1 MFLLN
6 LHASYHGFN
15 LLSLRKDIDLCSEEE
30 DVYWFVGMVGMVSL
44 NALLL
49 VCSGF
54 DRWGSWWSRSIE
66 ERWVK
71 GASRRREGKAC
82 ILEKETA
89 ERWVRL
95 PKI

>member
-30 DVYWFVGMVGMVSL
+30 DVYWFVGMVSL

-66 ERWVK
+66 ERWV
-71 GASRRREGKAC
+71 G
-82 ILEKETA
+82 
-89 ERWVRL
+89 L
-95 PKI
+95 PKILNLKFKSHKYKLIKRIILLKK

>member
-49 VCSGF
+49 VCC
-54 DRWGSWWSRSIE
+54 GSDH
-66 ERWVK
+66 
-71 GASRRREGKAC
+71 
-82 ILEKETA
+82 
-89 ERWVRL
+89 
-95 PKI
+95 